1 MQNATKTR
9 RTTKPSHLRH
19 DVNHSVVAYYVDPV
33 LLAKQARIKKQLKK
47 NHLK

>member
-1 MQNATKTR
+1 MQTVKTR

-19 DVNHSVVAYYVDPV
+19 DVTHNVVAHYVDPV
-33 LLAKQARIKKQLKK
+33 LLARQARIKKQLKK